1 VIVLIN
7 SSKTMVSVPGGNG
20 LQRPALLGQAKRLD
34 AVLKSKSVA
43 ELKSMMHLSAKL
55 AESTH
60 ALIQRWTA
68 DPHAQTPAIDAFQG
82 DIFRGLRAKSL
93 SNDDREY
100 ANEVLRVLSG
110 LYGIIRPFDGITPY
124 RLELMYPLSGN
135 GFANLYEYWGS
146 TVAETLPP
154 TGLIVDAAS
163 DEYARLVRPFV
174 DPARIVEPQFL
185 TQAGPDAEPTFVVVH
200 AKVARGAFARWLI
213 TTRITDPAEFGGF
226 AELDYRFD
234 ERSSTE
240 SQPVFIK
247 RI

>member
-1 VIVLIN
+1 MIVLIN

-20 LQRPALLGQAKRLD
+20 LQRPALLAQAKRLD

-43 ELKSMMHLSAKL
+43 ELKSLMHLSAKL

-68 DPHAQTPAIDAFQG
+68 DPQAQTPAIDAFQG

-93 SNDDREY
+93 SDDDREY

-146 TVAETLPP
+146 AVAETLPP
-154 TGLIVDAAS
+154 NGLIVDAAS

-174 DPARIVEPQFL
+174 NPARIVEPQF
-185 TQAGPDAEPTFVVVH
+185 P
-200 AKVARGAFARWLI
+200 
-213 TTRITDPAEFGGF
+213 
-226 AELDYRFD
+226 
-234 ERSSTE
+234 SSE
-240 SQPVFIK
+240 INMVKIFPFSS
-247 RI
+247 